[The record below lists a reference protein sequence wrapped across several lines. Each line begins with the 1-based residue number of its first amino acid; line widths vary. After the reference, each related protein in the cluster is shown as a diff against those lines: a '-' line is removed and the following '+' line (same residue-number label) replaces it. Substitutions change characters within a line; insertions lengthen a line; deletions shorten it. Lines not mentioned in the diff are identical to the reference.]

1 MKAYKGFNKD
11 MTCRGFQF
19 EEGKTYEEPEAYLCE
34 TGFHACEDPIDCLS
48 YYAPGESVY
57 REVEL
62 DGVSDEKGED
72 SKVCAKKITVG
83 AEIGIPGI
91 VKAHFEYVKA
101 RCEKEENGGDR
112 SALNGGNMSALRG
125 GNMSALNGGYMSALN
140 GGDRS
145 ALNGGNMSALR
156 GGNMSALNGGNM
168 SALRGGNMSALNGG
182 YMSALNGGDRSALRG
197 GMDSK
202 FKGGKDTV
210 FAAEWWEKG
219 EYKGMK
225 AAIVDGVNIKADT
238 WYKLENGEFVEVSDD
253 E

>member
-145 ALNGGNMSALR
+145 AL
-156 GGNMSALNGGNM
+156 
-168 SALRGGNMSALNGG
+168 
-182 YMSALNGGDRSALRG
+182 RG